1 MSSFSH
7 ESIQIKDR
15 DMSFICVSSE
25 SHAILVV
32 ADQVEAP
39 TPPLSP
45 QTLCPA
51 ESPLNSG
58 PSPSESLS
66 SVNPTP
72 V

>member
-1 MSSFSH
+1 
-7 ESIQIKDR
+7 
-15 DMSFICVSSE
+15 MSFICVSSE
-25 SHAILVV
+25 NHAILVV

-45 QTLCPA
+45 QTLCLT

-58 PSPSESLS
+58 PSPSESLP
-66 SVNPTP
+66 SVNPTL